1 VEGQGERPLLTL
13 GLALR
18 SSLLE
23 PRLRPVVFALL
34 LAQALAAAQPRGGR
48 APSAHRPGSVRLPR
62 RRLPPHGT
70 LTGRRPRG

>member
-1 VEGQGERPLLTL
+1 ML

-23 PRLRPVVFALL
+23 PRLRPIVFALL

-48 APSAHRPGSVRLPR
+48 PPGGRRPRSVRLPR

-70 LTGRRPRG
+70 LAGRRPRG